1 MPNVILNKTSGSSG
15 QTVVKVTP
23 ESYIGKNDAT
33 KEIVFTNA
41 KGTTAKLTCLFK
53 GTGEYI
59 YDNPVITE
67 VTAPNFPAG
76 GGTKQL
82 QFKGYQI
89 YRETSDG
96 EEVGRLEFTQDT
108 VADGFSKYM
117 ENTNATPSDVTLDK
131 KNCRATVGSKG
142 TNVSGETTK
151 FNVNLSITYNKKS
164 ITQQNIPWNQDANAI
179 IKREFI
185 SWHAGYSGLVK
196 NINVAADS
204 TSYKIDKLVNIKI
217 TYSSGSTANAT
228 DNALLSVVKTYTG
241 WSLDS
246 DTGVVSYPVNN
257 TTDSIT
263 AIEVNMQ
270 YSTEDDYKY
279 IVLKFV
285 QAGIEPA
292 ISITPSLLTFESGS
306 TTPQNVVIDSTDS
319 WTAE

>member
-1 MPNVILNKTSGSSG
+1 MPNVVLNKTSGSSG
-15 QTVVKVTP
+15 QTVVQVTP
-23 ESYIGKNDAT
+23 EAYIGKNDAT
-33 KEIVFTNA
+33 KEVIFTNA

-108 VADGFSKYM
+108 VADGFTINIESISSL
-117 ENTNATPSDVTLDK
+117 PSDVTLSK
-131 KNCRATVGSKG
+131 KEAKATVGSKG
-142 TNVSGETTK
+142 TVLSAETTK
-151 FNVNLSITYNKKS
+151 LTVNLSVYYNKKGV
-164 ITQQNIPWNQDANAI
+164 TKQNIPWKQDAN
-179 IKREFI
+179 KQKYVEFI
-185 SWHAGYSGLVK
+185 SWHAGYSELNKYIDVTA
-196 NINVAADS
+196 NS

-228 DNALLSVVKTYTG
+228 DNASLSVVKTYTG

-246 DTGVVSYPVNN
+246 DTGLVSYPVNN

-306 TTPQNVVIDSTDS
+306 TTPQNVIVDSTDS
-319 WTAE
+319 WTAK

>member
-1 MPNVILNKTSGSSG
+1 MPNVVLNKTNGSSG
-15 QTVVKVTP
+15 QTVVQVTP
-23 ESYIGKNDAT
+23 EAYIGKNDAT
-33 KEIVFTNA
+33 KKVIFTNA
-41 KGTTAKLTCLFK
+41 KATTAELTCLFK

-96 EEVGRLEFTQDT
+96 DEVGRLEFTQDT
-108 VADGFSKYM
+108 VADGFIVNIEPISSL
-117 ENTNATPSDVTLDK
+117 PSDVTLSK
-131 KNCRATVGSKG
+131 KEAKATVGSKG
-142 TNVSGETTK
+142 TVLSDETIKLT
-151 FNVNLSITYNKKS
+151 VNLSVYYNKKGV
-164 ITQQNIPWNQDANAI
+164 TKQNIVWKQDAN
-179 IKREFI
+179 KQRYVEFVG
-185 SWHAGYSGLVK
+185 WHAGYSGLDKYIDVT
-196 NINVAADS
+196 ADS

-217 TYSSGSTANAT
+217 TYSSGSTVSAT
-228 DNALLSVVKTYTG
+228 DNASLSVVKTYTG

-257 TTDSIT
+257 TTDNIT

>member
-23 ESYIGKNDAT
+23 ESYIRKNDAT

-117 ENTNATPSDVTLDK
+117 ENTNETPSDVTLDK

>member
-15 QTVVKVTP
+15 RTVVQVTP
-23 ESYIGKNDAT
+23 EAYIGRNDAT
-33 KEIVFTNA
+33 KEVIFTNA

-96 EEVGRLEFTQDT
+96 DEVGRLEFTQDT
-108 VADGFSKYM
+108 VADGFNKHI
-117 ENTNATPSDVTLDK
+117 ENINALPSDVTLDK
-131 KNCRATVGSKG
+131 ENCTATVRSKG
-142 TNVSGETTK
+142 TNVSEETTK
-151 FNVNLSITYNKKS
+151 FSINLSITYNGKS
-164 ITQQNIPWNQDANAI
+164 ITQQNIPWKQDENVI
-179 IKREFI
+179 TKKEFI
-185 SWHAGYSGLVK
+185 SWHAGYGGLVK

-204 TSYKIDKLVNIKI
+204 TSYEIDKLVNVKI
-217 TYSSGSTANAT
+217 TYSSGSNANAT
-228 DNALLSVVKTYTG
+228 DNASLSVVKSYTG

-246 DTGVVSYPVNN
+246 NTGIVTYPANN
-257 TTDSIT
+257 TTDSIDT
-263 AIEVNMQ
+263 IEVSME
-270 YSTEDDYKY
+270 YGIGDARIY
-279 IVLKFV
+279 IVIRFI

-292 ISITPSLLTFESGS
+292 INITPAGLIFESGS
-306 TTPQNVVIDSTDS
+306 TTPQNVTVYSTDS
-319 WTAE
+319 WTAK

>member
-1 MPNVILNKTSGSSG
+1 MPNAILNKTSGSSG
-15 QTVVKVTP
+15 QTVVQVTP
-23 ESYIGKNDAT
+23 ESYIGRNDAT
-33 KEIVFTNA
+33 KEIIFTNA

-67 VTAPNFPAG
+67 VIAPNFPAG

-108 VADGFSKYM
+108 VADGFIKHM
-117 ENTNATPSDVTLDK
+117 ENVNAVPSDVTLDK
-131 KNCRATVGSKG
+131 KNCKATVGSKG
-142 TNVSGETTK
+142 TDVSVDTTK
-151 FNVNLSITYNKKS
+151 FSINLSITYNGKS
-164 ITQQNIPWNQDANAI
+164 TTQQNIPWKQDANAI

-204 TSYKIDKLVNIKI
+204 TSYKIDKLVNVKV
-217 TYSSGSTANAT
+217 TYSSGSTANTT
-228 DNALLSVVKTYTG
+228 DNASLSVIKSYTG

-246 DTGVVSYPVNN
+246 NTGIVTYTVNN
-257 TTDSIT
+257 TTDSID
-263 AIEVNMQ
+263 AIEVNMEYGIGDARQ
-270 YSTEDDYKY
+270 YV
-279 IVLKFV
+279 VLRFV

-306 TTPQNVVIDSTDS
+306 TMPQNIIVDSTDS

>member
-33 KEIVFTNA
+33 KEIVFINA

-117 ENTNATPSDVTLDK
+117 ENINATPSDVTLDK

-279 IVLKFV
+279 IVLKFI

>member
-1 MPNVILNKTSGSSG
+1 MPNVVLNKTNGSSG
-15 QTVVKVTP
+15 QTVVQVTP
-23 ESYIGKNDAT
+23 EAYIGKNDAT
-33 KEIVFTNA
+33 KEVIFTNA

-108 VADGFSKYM
+108 VDDSFTIAIESISSL
-117 ENTNATPSDVTLDK
+117 PSDVTLSK
-131 KNCRATVGSKG
+131 KEAKATVGSKG
-142 TNVSGETTK
+142 TVLSDETTK
-151 FNVNLSITYNKKS
+151 LTVNLSVYYNKKS
-164 ITQQNIPWNQDANAI
+164 VTKQNIPWKQDAN
-179 IKREFI
+179 KQKYVEFI
-185 SWHAGYSGLVK
+185 SWHAGYSGLDKYIAVT
-196 NINVAADS
+196 ADS

-228 DNALLSVVKTYTG
+228 DNASLSVVKAYTG
-241 WSLDS
+241 WSLNS

-257 TTDSIT
+257 TTDEIT

-279 IVLKFV
+279 IVFKFV

-292 ISITPSLLTFESGS
+292 ISVTPSSLTFESGS

>member
-15 QTVVKVTP
+15 RTVVQVTP
-23 ESYIGKNDAT
+23 EAYIGRNDAT
-33 KEIVFTNA
+33 KEVIFTNT

-67 VTAPNFPAG
+67 VTAPNFSAG

-96 EEVGRLEFTQDT
+96 DEVGRLEFTQDT
-108 VADGFSKYM
+108 VADGFNKHM
-117 ENTNATPSDVTLDK
+117 ENVNALPSDVTLDK
-131 KNCRATVGSKG
+131 GNCTATVGSKG
-142 TNVSGETTK
+142 TNVSEETTK
-151 FNVNLSITYNKKS
+151 FSINLSITYNGKS
-164 ITQQNIPWNQDANAI
+164 TIRQNISWKQDENVI
-179 IKREFI
+179 TKKEFI
-185 SWHAGYSGLVK
+185 SWHAGYSGLAK
-196 NINVAADS
+196 RINVTADS
-204 TSYKIDKLVNIKI
+204 TSYNIDKLVNVKI
-217 TYSSGSTANAT
+217 TYSSGSTASVT
-228 DNALLSVVKTYTG
+228 DNASLSVVKAYIG

-257 TTDSIT
+257 TTNNIT

-306 TTPQNVVIDSTDS
+306 ITPQNVVIDSTDS